1 MFEIIDRP
9 IFLFFIS
16 KNNITVAIDKN
27 IAPPKLVINFAI
39 GVTKSDI
46 KNVDI
51 SLYPIMSPFIISLL
65 KTSSANAKKPTRQIN
80 STTHFRFFFISSF
93 QSSFIFSPLIS
104 FVFYYCVII

>member
-1 MFEIIDRP
+1 MEKIKINRKKANT
-9 IFLFFIS
+9 IKI
-16 KNNITVAIDKN
+16 

-65 KTSSANAKKPTRQIN
+65 KTSSVNAKNPTKQIN
-80 STTHFRFFFISSF
+80 NTTHFKFFLIYSF
-93 QSSFIFSPLIS
+93 QLSFNFSPLIILLFS
-104 FVFYYCVII
+104 TNASM